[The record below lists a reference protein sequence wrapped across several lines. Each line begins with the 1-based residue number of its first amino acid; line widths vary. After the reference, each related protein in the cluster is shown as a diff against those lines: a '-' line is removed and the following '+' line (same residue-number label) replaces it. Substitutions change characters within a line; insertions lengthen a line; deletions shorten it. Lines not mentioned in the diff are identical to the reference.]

1 MKSNNPIPER
11 IWDGHRFSRS
21 LIIGPNLYFVFRSF
35 SPALK
40 IEQLIHMYR
49 EDKAMGHR
57 APLTWQMILDLE
69 RQHNEKIRREKEEKI
84 LLEEVKAK
92 YGGIIPEWL
101 VSHLPP
107 DYDLE
112 SRLESI
118 SDDLKVIRQTMEDP
132 ITC

>member
-11 IWDGHRFSRS
+11 IWDDHHFSRS
-21 LIIGPNLYFVFRSF
+21 LILGPNLYFVFRSF
-35 SPALK
+35 SLALK
-40 IEQLIHMYR
+40 IEHKSCDKMS
-49 EDKAMGHR
+49 KAMGHR
-57 APLTWQMILDLE
+57 APLTEQMVLDLE
-69 RQHNEKIRREKEEKI
+69 RQHYEKIRREKEEKI

-92 YGGIIPEWL
+92 YGGIPEWL
-101 VSHLPP
+101 VPHLPL

-118 SDDLKVIRQTMEDP
+118 SDDLKVIRKTLEDP